1 MRSKNV
7 RLLKQI
13 KGNPIKLVIFFFKV
27 RNFSEGQ
34 LLLFIAPD
42 VQTLATPLM
51 ATAQNYFDFRFDIRF
66 LRYLNIKYD
75 IGSIR
80 VAQSV

>member
-1 MRSKNV
+1 M
-7 RLLKQI
+7 KQI

-51 ATAQNYFDFRFDIRF
+51 ATAQNYFDIRF